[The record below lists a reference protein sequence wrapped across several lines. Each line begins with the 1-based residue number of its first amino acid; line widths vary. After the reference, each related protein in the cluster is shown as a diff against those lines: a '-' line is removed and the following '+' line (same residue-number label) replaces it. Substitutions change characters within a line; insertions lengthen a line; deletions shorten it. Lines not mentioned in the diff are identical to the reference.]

1 MAFLNATFAI
11 IKCILLLVVSYHI
24 TLFTYRFFLHPLK
37 NYPGPS
43 LAKLTD
49 LYGGVQSFKRRLH
62 LKTWQDHR
70 QYGPV
75 VRQGPNKLIFNSV
88 AAARDIYLSDG
99 VSKAQCYQAG
109 NVNPSMTNVFNTIDK
124 HVHRVKRRHVSL
136 ILTDRSVGM
145 FEPKVDDQVT
155 IFLRE
160 ILSTCQ
166 NALRAPINMSKI
178 CKYLG
183 LDIAG
188 YLGFGYALNT
198 QTDPTHRFLVN
209 AMMIGSWR
217 LNMYIQSPAL
227 RKLRLEVLFYALA
240 VLSGKSFLQV
250 LSKMIQSRLSK
261 ETDAE
266 HDLYAFM
273 ARTPK
278 TSEADGVTA
287 KEIWNEGMF
296 FLPAAGDTTSTVLSM
311 FSSSSEIESP
321 RLQNCQYLRACIYE
335 ALRMSPPIPGTLW
348 REQLPSNAG
357 KPFVVYGYAIPP
369 GVQVGVNVYTIHHN
383 PDYFPDPFTYN
394 PDRWIPS
401 KGEEATLHSE
411 DQNTGLKHNP
421 AFMPF
426 SLGGRACAGRSMA
439 YAELSLAIAKT
450 MWYFDFEFPSEIAQ
464 RLPTVNEATGIQT
477 TEFNLLDVFT
487 SSHNGPYLSFRLR
500 GDYWKDLVGVHQ

>member
-1 MAFLNATFAI
+1 MHSLSSRI
-11 IKCILLLVVSYHI
+11 I
-24 TLFTYRFFLHPLK
+24 R
-37 NYPGPS
+37 
-43 LAKLTD
+43 
-49 LYGGVQSFKRRLH
+49 
-62 LKTWQDHR
+62 
-70 QYGPV
+70 PV

-136 ILTDRSVGM
+136 ILTDRSVRM
-145 FEPKVDDQVT
+145 FEPKVDEQVT

-166 NALRAPINMSKI
+166 NAPRAPINMSKR

-217 LNMYIQSPAL
+217 LNMYMQFPAL
-227 RKLRLEVLFYALA
+227 RKLRLEILFYALA
-240 VLSGKSFLQV
+240 VLSGKSFLRV

-273 ARTPK
+273 ARTPE
-278 TSEADGVTA
+278 TSETDGVTA
-287 KEIWNEGMF
+287 KEIWNEGIF
-296 FLPAAGDTTSTVLSM
+296 FLPAAGDTTSTALCALFFSLARNTQCRERLAYEIRSM
-311 FSSSSEIESP
+311 FSSSSEIESS

-357 KPFVVYGYAIPP
+357 KPFVVDGHAIPP

-426 SLGGRACAGRSMA
+426 SLGSRACAGRSMA
-439 YAELSLAIAKT
+439 YAEVSLAIAKT

-464 RLPTVNEATGIQT
+464 RLPAVNEATGIQS

-500 GDYWKDLVGVHQ
+500 GDYWKDLMGVHQ